1 MPRSAMGKPPTK
13 RQLAAEQT
21 RRKLLD
27 AALDNF
33 SRRPYAEVTV
43 GEIARSAGVAHG
55 LLSHHFNGKENL
67 YAEVVREINGQ
78 LRAAAQIT
86 AEGSAEA
93 RVRRHLSAH
102 FDFLAAHEDAAVN
115 LILRRAG
122 ATDIAWEAFEAT
134 RRESIRGIC
143 ALLNLDSE
151 EPSLELPMRGFVV
164 ACDEM
169 ALQWL
174 HGGRSLSVGA
184 MVDFCMAF
192 LAGALEAAHGLAP
205 TLALRAALEE
215 FRRGF
220 HSRPEAP
227 AGGR

>member
-1 MPRSAMGKPPTK
+1 MSRTATDKPPTK

-21 RRKLLD
+21 RQKLLD

-67 YAEVVREINGQ
+67 YAEVVRKINGQ
-78 LRAAAQIT
+78 LRAATQIT
-86 AEGSAEA
+86 TEGSAEA

-115 LILRRAG
+115 LILRRAE

-134 RRESIRGIC
+134 RREGIRGIC

-151 EPSLELPMRGFVV
+151 EPSLQLPMRGFVV
-164 ACDEM
+164 VCDEM

-174 HGGRSLSVGA
+174 RNGRSPSTGA

-192 LAGALEAAHGLAP
+192 LVGALEAAYGLTP
-205 TLALRAALEE
+205 TRALRAALEE
-215 FRRGF
+215 LRRGRQ
-220 HSRPEAP
+220 SRPEAP
-227 AGGR
+227 AAGR